1 MESCRAVTARA
12 RWWLETHQPQC
23 SLTISLRDSFQTI
36 HWTPERID
44 VPNAVLLIED
54 QVGRVLIQVLLES
67 AIVAL
72 GLREPSRGVT
82 IVEFTVLG
90 VRLILVLHLYLVSM
104 ADDLRWLLIV
114 GLDYLLVWM
123 LWVCVIITRFCLW
136 SEIDLFYE
144 SAKAVDHHWVS
155 LLEVWLGLK
164 TLFLSHNLIV

>member
-1 MESCRAVTARA
+1 M
-12 RWWLETHQPQC
+12 
-23 SLTISLRDSFQTI
+23 
-36 HWTPERID
+36 
-44 VPNAVLLIED
+44 
-54 QVGRVLIQVLLES
+54 GRVLIQVLLES

-123 LWVCVIITRFCLW
+123 L
-136 SEIDLFYE
+136 
-144 SAKAVDHHWVS
+144 
-155 LLEVWLGLK
+155 
-164 TLFLSHNLIV
+164 